1 MGTPVVADTFKESH
15 NSYAARLSPLNPAPE
30 RDGPLIG
37 VGWQLKTI
45 GPPLVKEHLMSLWD
59 RTKEIKDGFGILCWY
74 L

>member
-45 GPPLVKEHLMSLWD
+45 GPPLVKEHLMSL
-59 RTKEIKDGFGILCWY
+59 
-74 L
+74 